1 MIKRFSIF
9 SNIFSPK
16 TRLRFRLFTRRLTPF
31 VCTSF
36 FTEVLLN
43 EEEISE
49 DLDKLIRGEPSRAKH
64 MGEMTTQE
72 FQELMNRQKL
82 LQHQRQLQFSQEL
95 LQKTV
100 LIQQQ
105 QQQRQ
110 HLILQE
116 RQHLILQERQKQ
128 NQLIQQQQ
136 QQQKRMLYQHQQQ
149 QEEQEVVSL
158 DDDDDDDEEEEEQ
171 DPLAVTPDDY
181 IRALKAPDPMVQ
193 PLPKPVQT
201 VETATLTL
209 PPTKAGDLPRKVI
222 VPRTMLN
229 SSNKLS
235 LGSSVL
241 KVAHCQMC
249 GPGLLYSIDFI
260 RQHILQAHGANK
272 QSVRLPALLNTL

>member
-1 MIKRFSIF
+1 MK
-9 SNIFSPK
+9 
-16 TRLRFRLFTRRLTPF
+16 
-31 VCTSF
+31 
-36 FTEVLLN
+36 

-49 DLDKLIRGEPSRAKH
+49 DLDKLIRGEPSQAKH

-82 LQHQRQLQFSQEL
+82 LQQQRQLQFLQEQRQKNL
-95 LQKTV
+95 LF
-100 LIQQQ
+100 QQQ

-110 HLILQE
+110 HLIQQE
-116 RQHLILQERQKQ
+116 RHKQ
-128 NQLIQQQQ
+128 NQLIL
-136 QQQKRMLYQHQQQ
+136 QQKRMLYQQQQ
-149 QEEQEVVSL
+149 QEQEVVSL
-158 DDDDDDDEEEEEQ
+158 DDDDDEEEEQ
-171 DPLAVTPDDY
+171 DPLAVTPDDDVL
-181 IRALKAPDPMVQ
+181 ALKAPDPMVQ
-193 PLPKPVQT
+193 PIPKPIQT

-249 GPGLLYSIDFI
+249 GPGLLYSTDII
-260 RQHILQAHGANK
+260 RQHILQAHGTNK
-272 QSVRLPALLNTL
+272 QSARLPDLLNTL

>member
-1 MIKRFSIF
+1 M
-9 SNIFSPK
+9 
-16 TRLRFRLFTRRLTPF
+16 
-31 VCTSF
+31 
-36 FTEVLLN
+36 N

-116 RQHLILQERQKQ
+116 RQKQ

-136 QQQKRMLYQHQQQ
+136 QKRMLYQQQQQ

-158 DDDDDDDEEEEEQ
+158 DDDDDDEEEEEQ

-181 IRALKAPDPMVQ
+181 IRALKAPDPMIQ

-260 RQHILQAHGANK
+260 RQHILQAHGANN